1 MSLKLVLDLDRTLFR
16 TSELDAA
23 EWGLLGRQF
32 GIDSEAELA
41 RRTDFHVRSEK
52 AYYYDFAAHVRAVG
66 LDEKEAFSFL
76 LQSALADG
84 RMEYDGVAELVAWA
98 RQRGTVHVLT
108 YGPAN
113 YQRFKAALC
122 PSLEGV
128 EIITTLQPKGEYFRE
143 QYLTGEVWMVDDKP
157 IGGDLPDGVRFIQ
170 TAEYNGI
177 VAPEHPAWPVATALS
192 QIPDIMNRY
201 EISDRSIA

>member
-16 TSELDAA
+16 TSELDEA
-23 EWGLLGRQF
+23 EWGLLGQQF

-41 RRTDFHVRSEK
+41 RRTDFHVRTEK
-52 AYYYDFAAHVRAVG
+52 AYYYDFAAHVRAAG
-66 LDEKEAFSFL
+66 LGEEAVFAFL
-76 LQSALADG
+76 LQSELADG

-122 PSLEGV
+122 PSLEGA
-128 EIITTLQPKGEYFRE
+128 EIITTLQPKGDYFRE
-143 QYLTGEVWMVDDKP
+143 QRPTGEVWMVDDKP

-177 VAPEHPAWPVATALS
+177 AAPEHPAWPVATALG
-192 QIPDIMNRY
+192 QIPEIVDRY
-201 EISDRSIA
+201 ELSN

>member
-16 TSELDAA
+16 TSELDKA

-41 RRTDFHVRSEK
+41 RRTDFHVRTEK
-52 AYYYDFAAHVRAVG
+52 AYYYDFAAHVRAAG
-66 LDEKEAFSFL
+66 LDDEEAFSFL

-84 RMEYDGVAELVAWA
+84 RMEYDGVAEVVAWA

-143 QYLTGEVWMVDDKP
+143 QCPTGEVWMVDDKP

-170 TAEYNGI
+170 TAEYNG
-177 VAPEHPAWPVATALS
+177 VTASEHLAWPVATALS
-192 QIPDIMNRY
+192 QIP
-201 EISDRSIA
+201 EIVDGYKLSN

>member
-1 MSLKLVLDLDRTLFR
+1 MSLRVFLDLDRTLFR
-16 TSELDAA
+16 TSELDEA

-41 RRTDFHVRSEK
+41 RRTDFHVRTET
-52 AYYYDFAAHVRAVG
+52 AYYYDFAAHVRAAG
-66 LDEKEAFSFL
+66 LDDEETFSFL

-84 RMEYDGVAELVAWA
+84 RMEYDGVAELVTWA
-98 RQRGTVHVLT
+98 KQRGTVHVLT

-122 PSLEGV
+122 PSLKEA
-128 EIITTLQPKGEYFRE
+128 EIITTLQSKGDYFRE
-143 QYLTGEVWMVDDKP
+143 QCPTGEVWMVDDKP
-157 IGGDLPDGVRFIQ
+157 IGGDLPDTVRFIQ

-177 VAPEHPAWPVATALS
+177 VAPEHPAWPVATALG
-192 QIPDIMNRY
+192 QIPEIVDRY
-201 EISDRSIA
+201 ELSN

>member
-16 TSELDAA
+16 TSELDEA

-41 RRTDFHVRSEK
+41 RRTDFYVRSEK
-52 AYYYDFAAHVRAVG
+52 AYYYDFAAHVRAAG
-66 LDEKEAFSFL
+66 LGEEAVFAFL
-76 LQSALADG
+76 LQSTLADG
-84 RMEYDGVAELVAWA
+84 RMEYDGVAELVTWA
-98 RQRGTVHVLT
+98 KHRGTVHVLT

-122 PSLEGV
+122 PSLKEA
-128 EIITTLQPKGEYFRE
+128 EIITTLQSKSEYFRE
-143 QYLTGEVWMVDDKP
+143 QRPTGEVWMVDDKP
-157 IGGDLPDGVRFIQ
+157 IGDDLPDTVRFIQ

-177 VAPEHPAWPVATALS
+177 AAPEHPAWPVATALG
-192 QIPDIMNRY
+192 QIPGIVDRY
-201 EISDRSIA
+201 ELSN

>member
-1 MSLKLVLDLDRTLFR
+1 MSLNLFLDLDRTLFR

-41 RRTDFHVRSEK
+41 RRTDFHVRTET

-76 LQSALADG
+76 LQSTLADG
-84 RMEYDGVAELVAWA
+84 RMEYDGAAELVTWA
-98 RQRGTVHVLT
+98 KQCGTVHVLT

-122 PSLEGV
+122 PSLKGA
-128 EIITTLQPKGEYFRE
+128 EIITTLQSKGDYFRE

-157 IGGDLPDGVRFIQ
+157 IGGDLPDNVRFIQ
-170 TAEYNGI
+170 TVEYNGI

-192 QIPDIMNRY
+192 QIP
-201 EISDRSIA
+201 EIVDGYKLSN

>member
-1 MSLKLVLDLDRTLFR
+1 MSLNLFLDLDRTLFR

-23 EWGLLGRQF
+23 EWGLLGQQF
-32 GIDSEAELA
+32 GIDSEAELK
-41 RRTDFHVRSEK
+41 RRTDFYVRTEK
-52 AYYYDFAAHVRAVG
+52 AYYYDFAAHVQAAELGEEAV
-66 LDEKEAFSFL
+66 FSFL
-76 LQSALADG
+76 LQSTLADG

-128 EIITTLQPKGEYFRE
+128 EIITTLQSKSDYFRE
-143 QYLTGEVWMVDDKP
+143 QRPTGEVWMVDDKP

-170 TAEYNGI
+170 TVEYNDI
-177 VAPEHPAWPVATALS
+177 TASENPKWSVATALS
-192 QIPDIMNRY
+192 QIPGIIGNDELSN
-201 EISDRSIA
+201 

>member
-1 MSLKLVLDLDRTLFR
+1 MSLTVFLDLDRTLFR
-16 TSELDAA
+16 TSDLDEA

-52 AYYYDFAAHVRAVG
+52 AYYYDFAAHVRAAG
-66 LDEKEAFSFL
+66 LGEEAVFAFL
-76 LQSALADG
+76 LQSTLADG
-84 RMEYDGVAELVAWA
+84 RMEYDGVAELVTWA
-98 RQRGTVHVLT
+98 KQRGTVHVLT

-122 PSLEGV
+122 PSLKEA
-128 EIITTLQPKGEYFRE
+128 EIITTLQSKSKYFRE
-143 QYLTGEVWMVDDKP
+143 QCPTGEVWMVDDKP
-157 IGGDLPDGVRFIQ
+157 IGGDLPDTVRFIQ

-177 VAPEHPAWPVATALS
+177 AAPEHPAWPVATALS
-192 QIPDIMNRY
+192 QIP
-201 EISDRSIA
+201 EIVDGYKLSN

>member
-1 MSLKLVLDLDRTLFR
+1 MSLTVFLDLDRTLFR
-16 TSELDAA
+16 TSELDEA

-52 AYYYDFAAHVRAVG
+52 AYYYDFAAHVRAAG
-66 LDEKEAFSFL
+66 LGEEAVFAFL
-76 LQSALADG
+76 LQSTLADG
-84 RMEYDGVAELVAWA
+84 RMEYDGVAELVTWA

-128 EIITTLQPKGEYFRE
+128 EIITTLQSKGDYFRE

-170 TAEYNGI
+170 TAEYNG
-177 VAPEHPAWPVATALS
+177 VTVPEHPAWPVATALS
-192 QIPDIMNRY
+192 QIP
-201 EISDRSIA
+201 EIVDGYKLSN

>member
-16 TSELDAA
+16 TSELDEA

-52 AYYYDFAAHVRAVG
+52 AYYYDFAAHVRAAG
-66 LDEKEAFSFL
+66 LGEEAVFAFL
-76 LQSALADG
+76 LQSTLADG
-84 RMEYDGVAELVAWA
+84 RMEYDGVAELVTWA
-98 RQRGTVHVLT
+98 KQRGTVHVLT

-122 PSLEGV
+122 PSLKEA
-128 EIITTLQPKGEYFRE
+128 EIITTLQSKGEYFRE
-143 QYLTGEVWMVDDKP
+143 QCPTGEVWMVDDKP
-157 IGGDLPDGVRFIQ
+157 IGGNLPDTVRFIQ

-177 VAPEHPAWPVATALS
+177 AAPEHPAWPVATALG
-192 QIPDIMNRY
+192 QIPEIVDRY
-201 EISDRSIA
+201 EVSN

>member
-16 TSELDAA
+16 TSDLDEA
-23 EWGLLGRQF
+23 EWGLLGQQF
-32 GIDSEAELA
+32 GIDSEAELK
-41 RRTDFHVRSEK
+41 RRTDFYVRTEK
-52 AYYYDFAAHVRAVG
+52 AYYYDFAAHVQAAKTGEEAV
-66 LDEKEAFSFL
+66 FSFL
-76 LQSALADG
+76 LQSTLADG

-128 EIITTLQPKGEYFRE
+128 EIITTLQSKSDYFRE
-143 QYLTGEVWMVDDKP
+143 QRPTGEVWMVDDKP

-170 TAEYNGI
+170 TVEYNNI
-177 VAPEHPAWPVATALS
+177 TAPEHPAWPVATALS
-192 QIPDIMNRY
+192 QIPGIIDND
-201 EISDRSIA
+201 EISDRSVA

>member
-16 TSELDAA
+16 TSDLDEA
-23 EWGLLGRQF
+23 EWGLLGQQF

-41 RRTDFHVRSEK
+41 RRTDFHVRTEK
-52 AYYYDFAAHVRAVG
+52 AYYYDFAAHVRAAG
-66 LDEKEAFSFL
+66 LGEEAVFAFL

-128 EIITTLQPKGEYFRE
+128 EIITTLQPKGDYFCE
-143 QYLTGEVWMVDDKP
+143 QHLTGEVWMVDDKP
-157 IGGDLPDGVRFIQ
+157 IGSELPDGVWFIQ
-170 TAEYNGI
+170 TADYNGI
-177 VAPEHPAWPVATALS
+177 AAPEHPAWPVATALS
-192 QIPDIMNRY
+192 QIPDIIGND
-201 EISDRSIA
+201 ELST

>member
-1 MSLKLVLDLDRTLFR
+1 MSLKLFLDLDRTLFR
-16 TSELDAA
+16 TSELDEA
-23 EWGLLGRQF
+23 EWGLLGQQF

-41 RRTDFHVRSEK
+41 RRTDFYVRDEK
-52 AYYYDFAAHVRAVG
+52 AYYYDFAAHVRAAG
-66 LDEKEAFSFL
+66 LGEEAVFAFL
-76 LQSALADG
+76 LQSELADG

-122 PSLEGV
+122 PSLEGA
-128 EIITTLQPKGEYFRE
+128 EIITTLQPKGDYFRE
-143 QYLTGEVWMVDDKP
+143 QRPTGEVWMVDDKP
-157 IGGDLPDGVRFIQ
+157 IGSDLPDTVRFIQ

-192 QIPDIMNRY
+192 QIPDIIGND
-201 EISDRSIA
+201 EISD

>member
-1 MSLKLVLDLDRTLFR
+1 MSLNLFLDLDRTLFR

-23 EWGLLGRQF
+23 EWGLLGQQF
-32 GIDSEAELA
+32 GIDSEAELK
-41 RRTDFHVRSEK
+41 RRTDFYVRTEK
-52 AYYYDFAAHVRAVG
+52 AYYYDFAAHVQAAELGEEAV
-66 LDEKEAFSFL
+66 FSFL
-76 LQSALADG
+76 LQSTLADG

-128 EIITTLQPKGEYFRE
+128 EIITTLQSKSDYFRE
-143 QYLTGEVWMVDDKP
+143 QRPTGEVWMVDDKP

-170 TAEYNGI
+170 TVEYNNI
-177 VAPEHPAWPVATALS
+177 TAPEHPAWPVATALS
-192 QIPDIMNRY
+192 QIPGIIDND
-201 EISDRSIA
+201 EISDRSVA

>member
-1 MSLKLVLDLDRTLFR
+1 MSLKLFLDLDRTLFR
-16 TSELDAA
+16 TSELDEA

-41 RRTDFHVRSEK
+41 RRTDFHVRTEK
-52 AYYYDFAAHVRAVG
+52 AYYYDFTAHVRAAG
-66 LDEKEAFSFL
+66 LGEEAVFAFL
-76 LQSALADG
+76 LQSTLADG
-84 RMEYDGVAELVAWA
+84 RMEYDGVAEVVAWA

-122 PSLEGV
+122 PSLEGT
-128 EIITTLQPKGEYFRE
+128 EIITTLQPKGDYFRE
-143 QYLTGEVWMVDDKP
+143 QCPTGEVWMVDDKP
-157 IGGDLPDGVRFIQ
+157 IGGDLPDNVRFIQ

-177 VAPEHPAWPVATALS
+177 AVPEHPAWPVATALG
-192 QIPDIMNRY
+192 QIPEIVDRY
-201 EISDRSIA
+201 ELSN

>member
-16 TSELDAA
+16 TSELDEA

-41 RRTDFHVRSEK
+41 RRTNFHVRTKK
-52 AYYYDFAAHVRAVG
+52 AYYYDFVAHVRAAG
-66 LDEKEAFSFL
+66 LNDEETFSFL

-128 EIITTLQPKGEYFRE
+128 EIITTLQSKSDYFRE
-143 QYLTGEVWMVDDKP
+143 QRPTGEVWMVDDKP
-157 IGGDLPDGVRFIQ
+157 IGSDLPDGVRFIQ
-170 TAEYNGI
+170 TVEYNNI
-177 VAPEHPAWPVATALS
+177 TAPEHPAWPVATALS
-192 QIPDIMNRY
+192 QIPGIIDND
-201 EISDRSIA
+201 EISDRSVA

>member
-16 TSELDAA
+16 TSELDKA

-41 RRTDFHVRSEK
+41 RRTDFHVRTEK
-52 AYYYDFAAHVRAVG
+52 AYYYDFAAHVRAAG
-66 LDEKEAFSFL
+66 LGEEAVFAFL
-76 LQSALADG
+76 LQSVLADG
-84 RMEYDGVAELVAWA
+84 RMEYDGVAELVTWA
-98 RQRGTVHVLT
+98 KQRGTVHVLT

-122 PSLEGV
+122 PSLEGA
-128 EIITTLQPKGEYFRE
+128 EIITTLQSKGDYFRE
-143 QYLTGEVWMVDDKP
+143 QCLTGEVWMVDDKP

-170 TAEYNGI
+170 TAEYNG
-177 VAPEHPAWPVATALS
+177 VTAPEHPAWPVATALS
-192 QIPDIMNRY
+192 QIPEIVDRY
-201 EISDRSIA
+201 EVSN

>member
-16 TSELDAA
+16 TSDLDEA

-32 GIDSEAELA
+32 GIDSEVELA
-41 RRTDFHVRSEK
+41 RRTDFHVRTEK
-52 AYYYDFAAHVRAVG
+52 AYYYDFAAHVRAAG

-84 RMEYDGVAELVAWA
+84 RMEYDGVAELVVWA

-122 PSLEGV
+122 PSLEGA
-128 EIITTLQPKGEYFRE
+128 EIITTLQSKGDYFRE

-157 IGGDLPDGVRFIQ
+157 IGGDLPDTVRFIQ

-177 VAPEHPAWPVATALS
+177 VAPEHPAWPVATALG
-192 QIPDIMNRY
+192 QIPEIVDRY
-201 EISDRSIA
+201 ELSN

>member
-1 MSLKLVLDLDRTLFR
+1 MSLKLFLDLDRTLFR
-16 TSELDAA
+16 TSELDEA

-41 RRTDFHVRSEK
+41 RRTDFHVRTEK
-52 AYYYDFAAHVRAVG
+52 AYYYDFAAHVRAAG
-66 LDEKEAFSFL
+66 LDDKEAFSFL

-84 RMEYDGVAELVAWA
+84 RMEYDGVAEVVAWA

-143 QYLTGEVWMVDDKP
+143 QCPTGEVWMVDDKP
-157 IGGDLPDGVRFIQ
+157 IGSDLPDGVRFIQ
-170 TAEYNGI
+170 TVEYNDI
-177 VAPEHPAWPVATALS
+177 TAPENPEWPVATALS
-192 QIPDIMNRY
+192 QIPGIIGDDELSN
-201 EISDRSIA
+201 

>member
-16 TSELDAA
+16 TSELDKA

-41 RRTDFHVRSEK
+41 RRTDFHVRTKK
-52 AYYYDFAAHVRAVG
+52 AYYYDFAAHVRAAG
-66 LDEKEAFSFL
+66 LDDKEAFSFL

-113 YQRFKAALC
+113 YQQFKAALC
-122 PSLEGV
+122 PSLKEA
-128 EIITTLQPKGEYFRE
+128 EIITTLQSKGDYFRE
-143 QYLTGEVWMVDDKP
+143 QCPTGEVWMVDDKP
-157 IGGDLPDGVRFIQ
+157 IGSDLPDGVRFIQ
-170 TAEYNGI
+170 TAEYNSI
-177 VAPEHPAWPVATALS
+177 AAPEHPAWPVATALS
-192 QIPDIMNRY
+192 QIPGIIGNDELSN
-201 EISDRSIA
+201 

>member
-1 MSLKLVLDLDRTLFR
+1 MSLRVFLDLDRTLFR
-16 TSELDAA
+16 TSELDEA

-41 RRTDFHVRSEK
+41 RRTDFYVRDGK
-52 AYYYDFAAHVRAVG
+52 AYYYDFAAHVRAAG

-76 LQSALADG
+76 LQSTLADG
-84 RMEYDGVAELVAWA
+84 RMEYDGVAELVTWA
-98 RQRGTVHVLT
+98 KHRGTVHVLT

-122 PSLEGV
+122 PSLKEA
-128 EIITTLQPKGEYFRE
+128 EIITTLQSKGEYFRK
-143 QYLTGEVWMVDDKP
+143 QCPTGEVWMVDDKP
-157 IGGDLPDGVRFIQ
+157 IGSELPDTVCFIQ

-192 QIPDIMNRY
+192 QIPGIIGNDELSN
-201 EISDRSIA
+201 

>member
-16 TSELDAA
+16 TSELDEA
-23 EWGLLGRQF
+23 EWGLLGQQF

-41 RRTDFHVRSEK
+41 RRTDFHVRTEK
-52 AYYYDFAAHVRAVG
+52 AYYYDFAAHVRAAG
-66 LDEKEAFSFL
+66 LNDEETFSFL
-76 LQSALADG
+76 LQSTLANG
-84 RMEYDGVAELVAWA
+84 RMEYDGVAELVTWA

-122 PSLEGV
+122 PSLEGA
-128 EIITTLQPKGEYFRE
+128 EIITTLQSKGDYFRE

-157 IGGDLPDGVRFIQ
+157 IGSDLPDTVRFIQ
-170 TAEYNGI
+170 TVEYNGI
-177 VAPEHPAWPVATALS
+177 AAPEHPAWPVATALG
-192 QIPDIMNRY
+192 QIPEIVDRY
-201 EISDRSIA
+201 EVSN

>member
-1 MSLKLVLDLDRTLFR
+1 MSLRVFLDLDRTLFR
-16 TSELDAA
+16 TSELDEA

-41 RRTDFHVRSEK
+41 RRTDFHVRTEK
-52 AYYYDFAAHVRAVG
+52 AYYYDFAAHVRAAG

-76 LQSALADG
+76 LQSTLADG

-98 RQRGTVHVLT
+98 KQRGTVHVLT

-122 PSLEGV
+122 PSLEGA
-128 EIITTLQPKGEYFRE
+128 EIITTLQSKGEYFRE
-143 QYLTGEVWMVDDKP
+143 QCPTGEVWMVDDKP
-157 IGGDLPDGVRFIQ
+157 IGDDLPDNVRFIQ
-170 TAEYNGI
+170 TAEYNSI
-177 VAPEHPAWPVATALS
+177 AAPEHPAWPVATALG
-192 QIPDIMNRY
+192 QIPEIVDRY
-201 EISDRSIA
+201 ELSN

>member
-1 MSLKLVLDLDRTLFR
+1 MSLNLFLDLDRTLFR
-16 TSELDAA
+16 TSELDEA

-41 RRTDFHVRSEK
+41 RRTDFYVRSEK
-52 AYYYDFAAHVRAVG
+52 AYYYDFAAHVRAAG
-66 LDEKEAFSFL
+66 LDEKAAFAFL
-76 LQSALADG
+76 LQSELADG

-98 RQRGTVHVLT
+98 RQRGSVSVLT

-122 PSLEGV
+122 PSFKEA
-128 EIITTLQPKGEYFRE
+128 EIITTLQSKSEYFRE
-143 QYLTGEVWMVDDKP
+143 QCPTGEVWMVDDKP
-157 IGGDLPDGVRFIQ
+157 IGGDLPDNVRFIQ

-177 VAPEHPAWPVATALS
+177 AAPEHPAWPVATALG
-192 QIPDIMNRY
+192 QIPEIVDRY
-201 EISDRSIA
+201 EVSN

>member
-16 TSELDAA
+16 TSELDEA

-52 AYYYDFAAHVRAVG
+52 AYYYDFAAHVRAAG
-66 LDEKEAFSFL
+66 LGEEAVFAFL
-76 LQSALADG
+76 LQSTLADG

-98 RQRGTVHVLT
+98 KQCGTVHVLT

-122 PSLEGV
+122 PSLKEA
-128 EIITTLQPKGEYFRE
+128 EIITTLQSKGDYFRE
-143 QYLTGEVWMVDDKP
+143 QCPTGEVWMVDDKP
-157 IGGDLPDGVRFIQ
+157 IGGDLPNGVRFIQ

-177 VAPEHPAWPVATALS
+177 AAPEHPAWPVATALG
-192 QIPDIMNRY
+192 QIPEIVDRY
-201 EISDRSIA
+201 EVSN

>member
-1 MSLKLVLDLDRTLFR
+1 MSLNLFLDLDRTLFR
-16 TSELDAA
+16 TSELDEA

-41 RRTDFHVRSEK
+41 RRTDFHVRTET
-52 AYYYDFAAHVRAVG
+52 AYYYDFAAHVRAAG

-84 RMEYDGVAELVAWA
+84 QMEYDGVAEVVAWA

-128 EIITTLQPKGEYFRE
+128 EIITTLQSKSEYFRE
-143 QYLTGEVWMVDDKP
+143 QCPTGRLWMVDDKP

-170 TAEYNGI
+170 TAEYNG
-177 VAPEHPAWPVATALS
+177 VTAPEHPAWPVATALS
-192 QIPDIMNRY
+192 QIP
-201 EISDRSIA
+201 EIVDGYKLSN

>member
-16 TSELDAA
+16 TSDLDEA
-23 EWGLLGRQF
+23 EWGLLGQQF
-32 GIDSEAELA
+32 GIDSEVELA
-41 RRTDFHVRSEK
+41 RRTDFYVRSEK
-52 AYYYDFAAHVRAVG
+52 AYYYDFAAHVRAAG

-76 LQSALADG
+76 LQSTLANG

-122 PSLEGV
+122 PSLKEL
-128 EIITTLQPKGEYFRE
+128 EIITTLQSKSDYFRE
-143 QYLTGEVWMVDDKP
+143 QRPTGEVWMVDDKP
-157 IGGDLPDGVRFIQ
+157 IGSDLPDGVRFIQ
-170 TAEYNGI
+170 TVEYNDI
-177 VAPEHPAWPVATALS
+177 TAPENPAWPVATALS
-192 QIPDIMNRY
+192 QIPGIIGNDELSN
-201 EISDRSIA
+201 

>member
-16 TSELDAA
+16 TSELDKA
-23 EWGLLGRQF
+23 EWGLLGWQF

-41 RRTDFHVRSEK
+41 RRTDFHVRTEK
-52 AYYYDFAAHVRAVG
+52 AYYYDFAAHVRAAG
-66 LDEKEAFSFL
+66 LDDEEAFSFL

-84 RMEYDGVAELVAWA
+84 RMEYDGVAEVVAWA

-143 QYLTGEVWMVDDKP
+143 QCPTGEVWMVDDKP

-170 TAEYNGI
+170 TAEYNG
-177 VAPEHPAWPVATALS
+177 VTASEHLAWPVATALS
-192 QIPDIMNRY
+192 QIP
-201 EISDRSIA
+201 EIVDGYKLSN

>member
-1 MSLKLVLDLDRTLFR
+1 MSLNLFLDLDRTLFR

-23 EWGLLGRQF
+23 EWGLLGQQF
-32 GIDSEAELA
+32 GIDSEAELK
-41 RRTDFHVRSEK
+41 RRTDFYVRTEK
-52 AYYYDFAAHVRAVG
+52 AYYYDFAAHVQAAELGEEAV
-66 LDEKEAFSFL
+66 FSFL
-76 LQSALADG
+76 LQSTLADG

-128 EIITTLQPKGEYFRE
+128 EIITTLQSKSDYFRE
-143 QYLTGEVWMVDDKP
+143 QRPTGEVWMVDDKP
-157 IGGDLPDGVRFIQ
+157 IGGDLPDSVRFIQ
-170 TAEYNGI
+170 TVEYNNI
-177 VAPEHPAWPVATALS
+177 TAPEHPAWPVATALS
-192 QIPDIMNRY
+192 QIPGIIDND
-201 EISDRSIA
+201 EISDRSVA